1 MFCKN
6 DNNKNNKKLIILF
19 LLYLAI
25 INLLFY
31 ITFKIIYLN
40 YCFFNPYSQTK
51 KIITINDGKSAKIGI
66 ISDFQLDVTKN
77 YKDYENNVYQALK
90 YFKDNNIDIIIIAG
104 DITNDGKDINYSLFK
119 QILNSVYNPND
130 EPIILPLMGN
140 HDYFDKDNS
149 KVENQKKFYNY
160 MNSYPFYHAII
171 NNYNFI
177 FWSNENREHTDSILE
192 ENEWIKSSL
201 ENARQNLYRKGD
213 PIFVIS
219 HMPPMLTMYGSE
231 SIWGNQDV
239 YDILKD
245 YPEVI
250 SLAGHSHYSLRNI
263 KSIWQGEFTAI
274 NIQGLSYVDLD
285 PYYINLKYVRKDSK
299 KIDSMGLVGYLYID
313 KIVFERVEFSTR
325 EVMEE
330 KWKIDFPIDKSKF
343 EYTFETRNK
352 KIMPIFNDEN
362 GIKIVKKNNNKR
374 TFIIFDSASHP
385 DYIYNYKIL
394 LKDKNKMIKEM
405 YYYSDYYKNEK
416 LRKNKM
422 VFELPNDLNKGKYD
436 VEIYAS
442 DSFNN
447 TSKPKIGTIE
457 I

>member
-1 MFCKN
+1 MFYIN
-6 DNNKNNKKLIILF
+6 DNNKNNKKFIIIQF

-90 YFKDNNIDIIIIAG
+90 NFKDNNIDIIIMAG
-104 DITNDGKDINYSLFK
+104 DITNNGKDINYSLFK

-177 FWSNENREHTDSILE
+177 FWSNENREHIDSILE

-201 ENARQNLYRKGD
+201 ENARK
-213 PIFVIS
+213 FIS
-219 HMPPMLTMYGSE
+219 KRRPDFCYF
-231 SIWGNQDV
+231 
-239 YDILKD
+239 
-245 YPEVI
+245 
-250 SLAGHSHYSLRNI
+250 SHATNV
-263 KSIWQGEFTAI
+263 
-274 NIQGLSYVDLD
+274 N
-285 PYYINLKYVRKDSK
+285 NVRK
-299 KIDSMGLVGYLYID
+299 
-313 KIVFERVEFSTR
+313 
-325 EVMEE
+325 
-330 KWKIDFPIDKSKF
+330 
-343 EYTFETRNK
+343 
-352 KIMPIFNDEN
+352 
-362 GIKIVKKNNNKR
+362 
-374 TFIIFDSASHP
+374 
-385 DYIYNYKIL
+385 
-394 LKDKNKMIKEM
+394 
-405 YYYSDYYKNEK
+405 
-416 LRKNKM
+416 
-422 VFELPNDLNKGKYD
+422 
-436 VEIYAS
+436 
-442 DSFNN
+442 
-447 TSKPKIGTIE
+447 
-457 I
+457 